1 MPLRESLDKNKQKK
15 VYNMFKADVPPEK
28 IAQEVKATLDC
39 VMKFTPER
47 QDKAAARIKEI
58 NDRALSAHQ
67 SLMDAKN
74 NPALAAAKAVAET
87 QDKKDKK

>member
-1 MPLRESLDKNKQKK
+1 MPLRESLDKNQQKK
-15 VYNMFKADVPPEK
+15 VYKMFRADFSPEE
-28 IAQEVKATLDC
+28 IAKEVKATVKC
-39 VMKFTPER
+39 VMKFTPDR
-47 QDKAAARIKEI
+47 QDKAAAKIKAI